1 MRHDQAGEL
10 ADGLTAA
17 GTTKGNVMAILRSRA
32 ALLALAALPLAPRP
46 AYAQPADTA
55 QAPAVSETAARIAE
69 PLMDR
74 LNAAWDAGDG
84 ARFAAEFT
92 ADADVINIF
101 GEHYRGGPE
110 LVRRMQ
116 FIFDGIFKGSRHVSR
131 TLEIARHLDDDA
143 VLVVTSS
150 VVAVP
155 AGPMAPETRNR
166 QTFLLVRDG
175 ETWRIRHWHNTTIG
189 RPG

>member
-1 MRHDQAGEL
+1 MAGSRKHTAL
-10 ADGLTAA
+10 IALT
-17 GTTKGNVMAILRSRA
+17 
-32 ALLALAALPLAPRP
+32 LALGVPPAAQARP
-46 AYAQPADTA
+46 APGTQ
-55 QAPAVSETAARIAE
+55 AVSVEDGARQIAE

-74 LNAAWDAGDG
+74 LDAAWSDGDG

-116 FIFDGIFKGSRHVSR
+116 FIFDGIFKGSRHVAR
-131 TLEIARHLDDDA
+131 TLEIARHLDGDT

-175 ETWRIRHWHNTTIG
+175 EAWRIRHWHNTTIS
-189 RPG
+189 RPA